1 MNTAVQK
8 MIDDVEEFIRETDE
22 TILRIVKLNEQQ
34 VIDLNQDDQLYQGID
49 ANGNDIT
56 PRYAPSTVAYK
67 RRRSDPY
74 DRVTLLDRGD
84 FYDGWTIEYRTDE
97 FFISSKD
104 RKIGFL
110 VQRYG
115 ADIFGLTDDSIE
127 KLIGIIEEQF
137 QLAFKNKI
145 LQ

>member
-56 PRYAPSTVAYK
+56 PSYAPSTVAYK

-74 DRVTLLDRGD
+74 DRVTLFDRGD
-84 FYDGWTIEYRTDE
+84 FYDGWAIEYRTDE